1 MLQVAG
7 RLKAMRGAVDP
18 VDVTDLGSWR
28 LSGEIC
34 DGKCYAGAMQPGTGL
49 AHKACANLCL
59 IGGTPAVF
67 VAKGAVDG
75 ASFFMLSDET
85 GEPLDERLYGITAVL
100 LSAEGQIER
109 RGDLHLFKIDADSV
123 QVQ

>member
-1 MLQVAG
+1 
-7 RLKAMRGAVDP
+7 
-18 VDVTDLGSWR
+18 
-28 LSGEIC
+28 
-34 DGKCYAGAMQPGTGL
+34 
-49 AHKACANLCL
+49 
-59 IGGTPAVF
+59 
-67 VAKGAVDG
+67 
-75 ASFFMLSDET
+75 MLSDET